1 MMKKRKEYLRIVY
14 EDENIIV
21 VNKKDKLLT
30 IRDPKHPFDDNLYS
44 QVSYYVKKNNPI
56 NKIFIVHRL
65 DKDTSGLVIFAKNIK
80 YKNILQKE
88 FENKD
93 VVRIY
98 ECVCSDKI
106 NGELPI
112 VLKNYLFTDKFNN
125 VFVSK
130 RKTDTLAIT
139 EILKCEYDKDKNESK
154 LIVKIDTGKKNQIR
168 CQLANISHPIV
179 GNKKYNGKKA
189 ERLKLNFYHLEF
201 PNLKKLLKQSI
212 FITKKIF

>member
-1 MMKKRKEYLRIVY
+1 MKRKREYLRIVY

-21 VNKKDKLLT
+21 VNKHDKLLT
-30 IRDPKHPFDDNLYS
+30 IRDPKHPFNDNLYS
-44 QVSYYVKKNNPI
+44 LVSYYVKKSNPN

-80 YKNILQKE
+80 YKNILQKQ
-88 FENKD
+88 FEDKN
-93 VVRIY
+93 VIRNY
-98 ECVCSDKI
+98 ECVCSGKI
-106 NGELPI
+106 SSELPI

-130 RKTDTLAIT
+130 RKTDVLAIT
-139 EILKCEYDKDKNESK
+139 EILKCEYDEINDKST
-154 LIVKIDTGKKNQIR
+154 LILKIDTGKKNQIR

-179 GNKKYNGKKA
+179 GDKKYNGEKA

-201 PNLKKLLKQSI
+201 PNLKNILKQNI
-212 FITKKIF
+212 FISKKIF